1 MLNSLTE
8 LGPRVIN
15 LICSV
20 QLVSLCYTYL
30 YEKNKKKV
38 YFGLANNLYKNDSEK

>member
-15 LICSV
+15 LICSL
-20 QLVSLCYTYL
+20 QLVSLSYTYCM
-30 YEKNKKKV
+30 KRTKKV